1 MEISLRN
8 NLHIFFLLGAGLEQ
22 MYEESDVVVVGTL
35 VNILDVLFIKF
46 LVQNSL
52 ARFWYQ
58 KYDEKYNKD
67 GHYGC
72 HGHKTTDS

>member
-35 VNILDVLFIKF
+35 VNILDVLFIIF
-46 LVQNSL
+46 LVPESL
-52 ARFWYQ
+52 P
-58 KYDEKYNKD
+58 DILVP
-67 GHYGC
+67 
-72 HGHKTTDS
+72 